1 MRKLV
6 TSSTAVAVL
15 ALATAVAATAAK
27 PVVTETQVNRTRV
40 LAASPETCPFDFV
53 IHTEGVRR
61 DTVYSDG
68 RVVTILH
75 DFHVTYTNPVSGR
88 SVSTPLGG
96 PVIVKPNA
104 DGTVT
109 VTVNGNDGRFTDE
122 GEGLVF
128 ADLGRLVYV
137 ADPADIFTP
146 LEILQATGHQDT
158 ALFPAVCSAL
168 E

>member
-6 TSSTAVAVL
+6 ACSAAGAAL
-15 ALATAVAATAAK
+15 ALATALGATAAK

-75 DFHVTYTNPVSGR
+75 DFHVTYRASSSPTSASSSTSPTR
-88 SVSTPLGG
+88 ATSTPRSG
-96 PVIVKPNA
+96 
-104 DGTVT
+104 
-109 VTVNGNDGRFTDE
+109 
-122 GEGLVF
+122 
-128 ADLGRLVYV
+128 
-137 ADPADIFTP
+137 
-146 LEILQATGHQDT
+146 
-158 ALFPAVCSAL
+158 S
-168 E
+168 